1 MRIHRLILL
10 ASLAF
15 LTTSVTLTSC
25 KKKEVNKEPQKQE
38 TQKPEE
44 KKPEGDLL
52 PDGRVR
58 LSALTGKYE
67 GKNEK
72 MNFDTEKKETE
83 NMTFDLKG
91 TEQKITM
98 SGKENNKPY
107 SIDFAIKENKGGVVK
122 GTYVATP
129 GTHVAE
135 FSLTFTLEK
144 KEVEIVTKVTRG
156 GVTKTTDNIKATK
169 K

>member
-1 MRIHRLILL
+1 MRIHRWILL

-15 LTTSVTLTSC
+15 VATTVTFTSC
-25 KKKEVNKEPQKQE
+25 KKDQNKETEKQE

-58 LSALTGKYE
+58 LSALTGRYE
-67 GKNEK
+67 GKNEEMK
-72 MNFDTEKKETE
+72 FDTEEKKTE
-83 NMTFDLKG
+83 SVTFDLKG
-91 TEQKITM
+91 TDQKITM

-107 SIDFAIKENKGGVVK
+107 SIDFNIKENKGGVVK
-122 GTYVATP
+122 GSYVAT
-129 GTHVAE
+129 TESHVAE

-144 KEVEIVTKVTRG
+144 KEVEVVTKVTRG
-156 GVTKTTDNIKATK
+156 GVSKITSNIKATK

>member
-15 LTTSVTLTSC
+15 VATTVTFTSC
-25 KKKEVNKEPQKQE
+25 KKDQNKETEKQE

-58 LSALTGKYE
+58 LSALTGRYV

-83 NMTFDLKG
+83 NMTFELKG
-91 TEQKITM
+91 TDQKITM
-98 SGKENNKPY
+98 SGTENNEPY
-107 SIDFAIKENKGGVVK
+107 SIDFTIKENKGGVVTGK
-122 GTYVATP
+122 FVATP
-129 GTHVAE
+129 GSHVAE
-135 FSLTFTLEK
+135 YTLTFTLEK

-156 GVTKTTDNIKATK
+156 AVTKTTDNIKATK
-169 K
+169 Q